1 MDYLAYYKYIS
12 NRIDESGAKTV
23 KKIKFDGPKTL
34 K

>member
-1 MDYLAYYKYIS
+1 MGKPAHIS
-12 NRIDESGAKTV
+12 IENDGFDESGAKTV

>member
-1 MDYLAYYKYIS
+1 MDHFTHRKYIT
-12 NRIDESGAKTV
+12 NIFDESAAKPA